1 MWLTGLSSIY
11 IRESKFLVQG
21 AVTATI
27 GTRLEN
33 KGLLLQG
40 DQSFNFCIFN
50 VLCSFRVFL
59 LIYISTLKGFLMLQL
74 CLSLGLQATPVMMIG
89 DFIYL
94 LWKKKRNKFKKI

>member
-59 LIYISTLKGFLMLQL
+59 LIYIFNIERLPDAATLPQSGA
-74 CLSLGLQATPVMMIG
+74 SS
-89 DFIYL
+89 DSSDDD
-94 LWKKKRNKFKKI
+94 R

>member
-11 IRESKFLVQG
+11 IRKSKFLAQG

-59 LIYISTLKGFLMLQL
+59 LIYIFNIERLPDAATLPQSGA
-74 CLSLGLQATPVMMIG
+74 SS
-89 DFIYL
+89 DSSDDD
-94 LWKKKRNKFKKI
+94 R